1 MNHFEHAPVYGD
13 DNQRIIGRP
22 FFGGPLGAR
31 FSARVRFSVRA
42 PSSEVFWADLLPE
55 RFSALGDIRI
65 RRILTILFSDR

>member
-1 MNHFEHAPVYGD
+1 MYMATTTSASSAD
-13 DNQRIIGRP
+13 LSLADL
-22 FFGGPLGAR
+22 LGAR

-65 RRILTILFSDR
+65 GRILTILFSDR